1 MHLILKKKLKS
12 VDVVL
17 QYFTF
22 DNARHEIVDFT
33 PFHPSQKLITILS
46 VPTFKP
52 ENVLKI
58 FYIFGY
64 KIWTLILFVY
74 MTYSSLNAI
83 LIKNKIKRISIAID
97 YFGILLGQG
106 IKYLRKY

>member
-1 MHLILKKKLKS
+1 MP
-12 VDVVL
+12 
-17 QYFTF
+17 QYFSF

-33 PFHPSQKLITILS
+33 PLIPSQKLITILS

-64 KIWTLILFVY
+64 KIWTLILFAY

-83 LIKNKIKRISIAID
+83 LIKNKIKRISILID
-97 YFGILLGQG
+97 YFGILSGQG
-106 IKYLRKY
+106 IKCLRKY